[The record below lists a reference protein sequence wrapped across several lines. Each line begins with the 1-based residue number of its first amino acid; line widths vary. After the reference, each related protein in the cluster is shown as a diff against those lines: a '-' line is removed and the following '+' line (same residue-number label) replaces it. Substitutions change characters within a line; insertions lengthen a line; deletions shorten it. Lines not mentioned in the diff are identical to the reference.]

1 MKTKLQSHSRKLI
14 LLKLRTLRNYFEA
27 EPLYSPLKK
36 EPQMYVFSM
45 PDAFVS
51 PKKVIQRKSVI
62 GA

>member
-1 MKTKLQSHSRKLI
+1 MKSKLQSHSRKLI

-27 EPLYSPLKK
+27 PLYSPLKE

-62 GA
+62 